1 MNDDKLHPLPARD
14 YEKGAGI
21 IYTYPHLNGKKL
33 IFLSIH
39 TSAIYILK
47 SKVIWP
53 DKAPIPWHNIKQTVD
68 KAIFFFVLFF
78 VWEIYKTKCGC
89 GNVLFFRSS
98 FVWITTPGQN
108 YIVNVINGWVV
119 YILWTEK
126 TDCYLCM
133 GKYWANTI
141 QS

>member
-68 KAIFFFVLFF
+68 KAIFFLCSSLCEKYIKLNVVVATFFFF
-78 VWEIYKTKCGC
+78 VH
-89 GNVLFFRSS
+89 LS
-98 FVWITTPGQN
+98 F
-108 YIVNVINGWVV
+108 
-119 YILWTEK
+119 E
-126 TDCYLCM
+126 
-133 GKYWANTI
+133 
-141 QS
+141 